1 MSAFYEIV
9 HPVMPLEKPEAGFY
23 YWAKTPMADT
33 EFSRLLLSSAAVAVL
48 PGSLLAR
55 TAHRLNPGQD
65 RIRIALVGS
74 LEETLEAATRLVNL
88 ITSLQDKS
96 S

>member
-1 MSAFYEIV
+1 
-9 HPVMPLEKPEAGFY
+9 
-23 YWAKTPMADT
+23 MADT

-74 LEETLEAATRLVNL
+74 LEETLEAAKRLVNL
-88 ITSLQDKS
+88 ITSLQEKA
-96 S
+96 